1 MASKKFRTIAV
12 IFGGRTPEHEV
23 SIVSARSVIEGLKI
37 TGNTVVPIGIT
48 KEGQWL
54 LGSEAQKLLEGAA
67 PDMKHATEGTI
78 LPVPIDGTSTS
89 SVAPRIRTLKSLD
102 AVFPVIHGPLGED
115 GSLQGLFELANL
127 PYVGANVLG
136 SAVGMDKAV
145 MKRLFI
151 VAGLPVAEFITFV
164 KGEWLR
170 DRRTILKELSQL
182 TYPLFVKPANM
193 GSSVGISK
201 VHDPKQLTKAI
212 ALALTY
218 DRKVLVEKALKG
230 ARDIECSVVGND
242 FPKSSIPGEV
252 VSSNEFYDYDA
263 KYVDGKS
270 QAIIP
275 ARLPKVM
282 MRKIQ
287 DMAIQAFQAIDLC
300 GMARVDFLVHG
311 KTIWVNEVNTIPGF
325 TPISMYPKLWNASG
339 VPYPRLL
346 DELVT
351 LAIER
356 HKEKQGLTRTYA
368 PKVAWHKK

>member
-1 MASKKFRTIAV
+1 MPTKKLRTIAV

-67 PDMKHATEGTI
+67 PDMEHATEGTI
-78 LPVPIDGTSTS
+78 LPVPIDGTFAS

-102 AVFPVIHGPLGED
+102 VVFPVIHGPLGED

-201 VHDPKQLTKAI
+201 VHDHKQLAKAI

-263 KYVDGKS
+263 KYVDGKTET
-270 QAIIP
+270 
-275 ARLPKVM
+275 RVVDDLPKEKM
-282 MRKIQ
+282 QEIQ
-287 DMAIQAFQAIDLC
+287 ETAIKAYKTLNC
-300 GMARVDFLVHG
+300 EGMARVDFLLAQDG
-311 KTIWVNEVNTIPGF
+311 TLYLNELNTIPGF
-325 TPISMYPKLWNASG
+325 TSISMYPKLWEASG
-339 VPYPRLL
+339 LSQTKLL
-346 DELVT
+346 DKLID

-356 HKEKQGLTRTYA
+356 FKKEKKLKTT
-368 PKVAWHKK
+368 VN